1 MADQLPQTIRD
12 ALQKRALEALDHW
25 PVRAHEPVL
34 MKYRENAVFRITLEG
49 GQLAALRLHRPGYH
63 DETSLRSELHF
74 MAALKLGGLD
84 VPSPVPTSRRQSLVR
99 LPANRHFAEQH
110 ADVVSWIDGAP
121 LGQSGVPLSHSAE
134 MQADIFFRIGQG
146 MATMHELA
154 DAWEPSERFR
164 RPAWD
169 AEGLVGEKPLWGRFW
184 DCRGLSSESTI
195 ALSAL
200 RNELRHAL
208 ANVERQNLDY
218 GLIHADLVRENIFLT
233 GAENNVAF
241 IDFDDAGHGF
251 RLFDLAT
258 TLLKNRNEPAY
269 PAIEQALISGYRSRR
284 ILSDVALASL
294 PLFMLL
300 RSLTYI
306 GWLAERPE
314 LPDAAERLSRYVNE
328 SLEMARKLN
337 TAA

>member
-1 MADQLPQTIRD
+1 MADQLPQNIRD
-12 ALQKRALEALDHW
+12 ALQKRALEALDNW
-25 PVRAHEPVL
+25 SVRAHEPML
-34 MKYRENAVFRITLEG
+34 MKYRENAVFRITLED
-49 GQLAALRLHRPGYH
+49 GQFAALRLHRPGYH

-84 VPSPVPTSRRQSLVR
+84 VPSPVPTTNRQSLVR
-99 LPANRHFAEQH
+99 LQANRYFPEQH
-110 ADVVSWIDGAP
+110 ADVVSWIDGVP
-121 LGQSGVPLSHSAE
+121 LGQSGTPLSQSAE
-134 MQADIFFRIGQG
+134 KQEAIFFRIGQN

-154 DAWEPSERFR
+154 DAWQPPERFR

-169 AEGLVGEKPLWGRFW
+169 ADGLIGEKPLWGRFW
-184 DCRGLSSESTI
+184 DCRGLSPESII

-200 RNELRHAL
+200 RHELRRAL
-208 ANVERQNLDY
+208 ANADSQSLDY

-233 GAENNVAF
+233 GSDSNVAF

-269 PAIEQALISGYRSRR
+269 PAIETALISGYRSRR
-284 ILSDVALASL
+284 ALSDATLASL

-314 LPDAAERLSRYVNE
+314 IPDSAERLSRYVDE
-328 SLEMARKLN
+328 SLDMARKLK
-337 TAA
+337 AAA

>member
-1 MADQLPQTIRD
+1 MAEQLPRTIRD

-25 PVRAHEPVL
+25 PVQAHEPVL
-34 MKYRENAVFRITLEG
+34 MKYRENAVFRITLED
-49 GQLAALRLHRPGYH
+49 GQFAALRLHRPGYH

-84 VPSPVPTSRRQSLVR
+84 VPSPVPTTNKQSLVR
-99 LPANRHFAEQH
+99 LPANRYFPEQH
-110 ADVVSWIDGAP
+110 ADVVSWIDGVP
-121 LGQSGVPLSHSAE
+121 LGQSGTPLFQSAE
-134 MQADIFFRIGQG
+134 KQAEIFFRIGQG
-146 MATMHELA
+146 MATMHALA
-154 DAWEPSERFR
+154 DAWEPPERFR

-169 AEGLVGEKPLWGRFW
+169 VEGLVGEKPLWGRFW
-184 DCRGLSSESTI
+184 DCQGLSPDSI
-195 ALSAL
+195 VALSDL
-200 RNELRHAL
+200 RAELRHAL
-208 ANVERQNLDY
+208 ANTESRALDY

-233 GAENNVAF
+233 TPDSNVAF

-269 PAIEQALISGYRSRR
+269 PAIETALIAGYRSRR
-284 ILSDVALASL
+284 ALSDATLASL

-314 LPDAAERLSRYVNE
+314 IPDSAERLSRYVDE
-328 SLEMARKLN
+328 SLDMARKLK
-337 TAA
+337 AAA

>member
-12 ALQKRALEALDHW
+12 ALQKRAREALDHW
-25 PVRAHEPVL
+25 PVRTDEPVL
-34 MKYRENAVFRITLEG
+34 MKYRENAVFRITLED
-49 GQLAALRLHRPGYH
+49 GQFAALRLHRPGYH

-74 MAALKLGGLD
+74 MAALRLGDLN
-84 VPSPVPTSRRQSLVR
+84 VPSPVPTSGRQSLVR
-99 LPANRHFAEQH
+99 LPANRHFPEQH
-110 ADVVSWIDGAP
+110 ADVVSWIDGSP
-121 LGQSGVPLSHSAE
+121 LGQSGVPLSQPAE
-134 MQADIFFRIGQG
+134 KQAEIFFRVGHA
-146 MATMHELA
+146 MANMHNLA
-154 DAWEPSERFR
+154 DAWEPPERFR

-169 AEGLVGEKPLWGRFW
+169 AQGLVGEKPLWGRFW
-184 DCRGLSSESTI
+184 DCHGLSLDSAN

-200 RNELRHAL
+200 REELRHAL
-208 ANVERQNLDY
+208 ADAEARSLDY

-233 GAENNVAF
+233 ENESNVAF
-241 IDFDDAGHGF
+241 IDFDDTGHGF

-269 PAIEQALISGYRSRR
+269 PAIEKALISGYRSRR
-284 ILSDVALASL
+284 ELSDATLEML
-294 PLFMLL
+294 PLFMVS

-314 LPDAAERLSRYVNE
+314 IPGAAERLSRYVNE
-328 SLEMARKLN
+328 SLEMARKLK